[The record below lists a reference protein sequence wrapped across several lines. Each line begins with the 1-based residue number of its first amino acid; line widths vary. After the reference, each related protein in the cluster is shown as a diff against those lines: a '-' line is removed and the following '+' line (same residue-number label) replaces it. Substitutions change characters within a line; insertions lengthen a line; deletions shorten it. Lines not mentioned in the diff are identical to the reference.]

1 MRAAR
6 FRRVPCGLA
15 AALALCG
22 SLVAVPAP
30 VAAEDA
36 EGIAWEKSFSAALK
50 QARRSGK
57 PVMAGFRADWCPWCR
72 KLDTVTYVD
81 PRVIELSRAFVG
93 VQVDIE
99 GGLEEREVSYEYGFV
114 ELPTIAFF
122 SPQGRLLMA
131 LKRYQGP
138 DEFPDTLRAALETAA
153 RVERWERGLKAK
165 DEGARAE
172 GLARLGAHLFA
183 LERREESRKLL
194 QRAIRLDRGRPVAE
208 RKTSRLLLGRIR
220 LDQRKGSDAERRAR
234 EALAL
239 EPASPPEDA
248 LALLLLGNAQQLD
261 GRLEAARASWALA
274 LETEPDGTAA
284 DDARRFLRT
293 ESPAH

>member
-1 MRAAR
+1 MPAAR
-6 FRRVPCGLA
+6 FRRVLRGLA
-15 AALALCG
+15 AALALCW
-22 SLVAVPAP
+22 SLATFPAR

-36 EGIAWEKSFSAALK
+36 AGIAWEKSFSAALK
-50 QARRSGK
+50 QARRTGK

-72 KLDTVTYVD
+72 KLDTVTYAD

-114 ELPTIAFF
+114 QLPTIAFF

-138 DEFPDTLRAALETAA
+138 DEFPDTLRVALETAA
-153 RVERWERGLKAK
+153 RVERWERALKAK
-165 DEGARAE
+165 DEDARAE
-172 GLARLGAHLFA
+172 GLACLGAHLFA
-183 LERREESRKLL
+183 LERREESHKLL
-194 QRAIRLDRGRPVAE
+194 ERATRLDRGRPVAE

-220 LDQRKGSDAERRAR
+220 LDQRKESDAEGLAR

-239 EPASPPEDA
+239 QPASPPEDA
-248 LALLLLGNAQQLD
+248 LALVLLGNAQQLD
-261 GRLEAARASWALA
+261 GRFEAARASWELA
-274 LETEPDGTAA
+274 LETDPDGIAA

-293 ESPAH
+293 EPPSR